1 MADFSWKVNR
11 GAGVFLHISS
21 LPSEF
26 GVGNIGGAAD
36 AFFDYLEASGFSYW
50 QICPL
55 GPTGFGDSPYQTFSA
70 FAGNPYFIDYSKL
83 VERGWLKDSDLNPL
97 RALSETSCNFGAL
110 YGIMPRLLGLAYS
123 SFLESSG
130 SADKKSFED
139 FNRKNAFW
147 LEPYSLFTALKSSF
161 GGAPWYK
168 WERKFRDFKSA
179 KNCKLDNA
187 AEFIQNTVK
196 FTQWVFFCQYA
207 EFKAKAKKR
216 GISIFGDLPIFL
228 GHDSADVWANPE
240 LFELNNDG
248 SARNVAGVAPD
259 YFAAEGQLW
268 GNPLYD
274 WTGHKKEVFKF
285 WERRIGASLNMY
297 DVIRLDHFRG
307 FADYW
312 SIPAKSNDA
321 RRGKW
326 RLGPGIEF
334 FEHIKKTFPNGKF
347 VAEDLGILTKRAIN
361 LRDDIK
367 IPAMAVLQFAF
378 GDSPRN
384 PYLPHNVKRNC
395 VYYTGTHDNNTSCGW
410 YAEASEAVKDEFR
423 RYFRVAGDVPNW
435 DMIHAVMM
443 SCAQLAIFPM
453 QDILG
458 AGADCRMNT
467 PGKPDGNWQ
476 WRISRSQLSD
486 VMRWNSPYLK
496 DIAYLSGRIS
506 AQKK

>member
-1 MADFSWKVNR
+1 M
-11 GAGVFLHISS
+11 
-21 LPSEF
+21 
-26 GVGNIGGAAD
+26 
-36 AFFDYLEASGFSYW
+36 
-50 QICPL
+50 
-55 GPTGFGDSPYQTFSA
+55 
-70 FAGNPYFIDYSKL
+70 
-83 VERGWLKDSDLNPL
+83 
-97 RALSETSCNFGAL
+97 
-110 YGIMPRLLGLAYS
+110 
-123 SFLESSG
+123 
-130 SADKKSFED
+130 
-139 FNRKNAFW
+139 
-147 LEPYSLFTALKSSF
+147 
-161 GGAPWYK
+161 
-168 WERKFRDFKSA
+168 
-179 KNCKLDNA
+179 
-187 AEFIQNTVK
+187 
-196 FTQWVFFCQYA
+196 FFCQYA